1 MIKIKKMILAM
12 TGATNPY
19 LKRIGLK
26 ISRLLNTLLGGDSNQ
41 TFSARNYNWYV
52 YDYYNLVWLIDYIF
66 GKGHCMRSW
75 DIEIKRRYS
84 NEKQSSKTNPKS

>member
-1 MIKIKKMILAM
+1 MIRAM
-12 TGATNPY
+12 TGATTPY

-52 YDYYNLVWLIDYIF
+52 YDRYNLVWLIDYVF

-75 DIEIKRRYS
+75 DIEIKRKYS
-84 NEKQSSKTNPKS
+84 NAKQSSETDPKS

>member
-1 MIKIKKMILAM
+1 MIKIKKMIRVM
-12 TGATNPY
+12 IGATAPY
-19 LKRIGLK
+19 LKRIGLT
-26 ISRLLNTLLGGDSNQ
+26 ISRRLNALLGGDSKQ

-52 YDYYNLVWLIDYIF
+52 YDYYNVVWLIDYIF

-84 NEKQSSKTNPKS
+84 NEKQSSKTDSKS